1 MKMKTILLLTVAMTW
16 STLISCS
23 SMPAAQD
30 SIVTGKS
37 TGQIKVD
44 NTTRSFIVYLPE
56 NFNKAQKHPV
66 IFLFH
71 GGGSKAGSMLNI
83 SRGTDFKSLSEENGI
98 ILVAPQGIEKSWN
111 DGRKTKA
118 NKLNIDDVKFIS
130 QLLKYIIDKYSVD
143 TTRIYATGISNGGF
157 MVSRLGCEIGY
168 KFAAIA
174 VVAATMGKDIPYSTC
189 TPDFT
194 LPVMY
199 IHGTADPIIPFDGG
213 EKSIGAEGAFVSH
226 QQVIDKWVAINK
238 CNPVPITT
246 QLPNTAFDGT
256 TVTEQVYSSRI
267 NNANVISLI
276 VNNGGHTWPGGKQY
290 LPKFLIGR
298 VSRDINACEMI
309 WKFFSE
315 YKR

>member
-1 MKMKTILLLTVAMTW
+1 
-16 STLISCS
+16 
-23 SMPAAQD
+23 
-30 SIVTGKS
+30 
-37 TGQIKVD
+37 
-44 NTTRSFIVYLPE
+44 
-56 NFNKAQKHPV
+56 V

-83 SRGTDFKSLSEENGI
+83 SGGTDFKSLSEENGI

-111 DGRKTKA
+111 DGRMTKA

-189 TPDFT
+189 KPDFT